1 MFYLEASYGGNVTD
15 LVFNRLQLIICE
27 VIRQLN
33 GGICSH
39 VLKGLCQ
46 KDMCFRSI

>member
-1 MFYLEASYGGNVTD
+1 MFYLEASCGRNVTD

-39 VLKGLCQ
+39 ALKRLCQ
-46 KDMCFRSI
+46 EDTCFRSI